1 MNDQSGAGSTR
12 PLRPAR
18 NWALILGTLAAV
30 TLLTWWSARGIGFS
44 LIELACNLPGGRRLL
59 VESWPPDFSFLPRLL
74 GPLLETLQIAVVG
87 TVLGG
92 LLAIPVAVL
101 AARNLTPG
109 FLVWFLDRNFLNVLR
124 TLPDLFWA
132 MLFAAAVGF
141 GPIAGALALT
151 VFTVAVIS
159 KLWSESLEAIDM
171 ALPEAVRAAG
181 GTWLAMLQFGAI
193 PQALPHYVSYAL
205 YAFELNVRASMI
217 LGLVGAGGI
226 GMVLETQRSTFEY
239 PRVTLIVLSVL
250 LIVLVIEQVS
260 ESIRRRLA

>member
-1 MNDQSGAGSTR
+1 MSESADAPPTR

-18 NWALILGTLAAV
+18 NWALITGAAAAV
-30 TLLTWWSARGIGFS
+30 ILMTWWSARGIGFS
-44 LIELACNLPGGRRLL
+44 LVELACNLPGGRRLL
-59 VESWPPDFSFLPRLL
+59 VESWPPDFSFFPRLL
-74 GPLLETLQIAVVG
+74 GPLLETLQIAVIG
-87 TVLGG
+87 TVIGG
-92 LLAIPVAVL
+92 ILAIPIAVL

-109 FLVWFLDRNFLNVLR
+109 FLVWFVDRNFMNILR

-141 GPIAGALALT
+141 GPLAGALALT
-151 VFTVAVIS
+151 VFTIAVIS

-171 ALPEAVRAAG
+171 AVPEAVRAAG
-181 GTWLAMLQFGAI
+181 GSWLAMLQFGAI

-250 LIVLVIEQVS
+250 LLVLIIEQIS
-260 ESIRRRLA
+260 ESIRRRLV

>member
-1 MNDQSGAGSTR
+1 MNDVFTR
-12 PLRPAR
+12 PPRPAR
-18 NWALILGTLAAV
+18 NWALIIGAVTAV
-30 TLLTWWSARGIGFS
+30 TLMTWWSGRGIGFS
-44 LIELACNLPGGRRLL
+44 LTELACNLPGGSRLL
-59 VESWPPDFSFLPRLL
+59 VESWPPEFSYFPRLL
-74 GPLLETLQIAVVG
+74 APLLETLQIAVVG
-87 TVLGG
+87 TVIGG
-92 LLAIPVAVL
+92 ILAVPVAVL

-109 FLVWFLDRNFLNVLR
+109 FLVWFVDRNFMNILR

-151 VFTVAVIS
+151 VFTIAVIS
-159 KLWSESLEAIDM
+159 KLWSESLEAINM
-171 ALPEAVRAAG
+171 GVPEAVRASG
-181 GTWLAMLQFGAI
+181 GSWLQMLQFGAI

-239 PRVTLIVLSVL
+239 PRVTLIVLCVL
-250 LIVLVIEQVS
+250 VIVLIIEQVS
-260 ESIRRRLA
+260 ESIRRRLI

>member
-1 MNDQSGAGSTR
+1 VNDSAMR

-18 NWALILGTLAAV
+18 NWALILGTLLGV
-30 TLLTWWSARGIGFS
+30 TMMTVWSARGIGFS
-44 LIELACNLPGGRRLL
+44 LTELACNLPGGSRLL
-59 VESWPPDFSFLPRLL
+59 VESWPPEFSYFPRLL
-74 GPLLETLQIAVVG
+74 APLLETLQIAVVG
-87 TVLGG
+87 TVIGG
-92 LLAIPVAVL
+92 ILAVPVAVL

-109 FLVWFLDRNFLNVLR
+109 VLVWFLDRNVMNVLR

-141 GPIAGALALT
+141 GPVAGALALT
-151 VFTVAVIS
+151 VFTIAVIS

-171 ALPEAVRAAG
+171 GVPEAVRAAG
-181 GTWLAMLQFGAI
+181 GSWLAMLQFGAI

-250 LIVLVIEQVS
+250 VIVLVIEQIS
-260 ESIRRRLA
+260 EAIRRRLA